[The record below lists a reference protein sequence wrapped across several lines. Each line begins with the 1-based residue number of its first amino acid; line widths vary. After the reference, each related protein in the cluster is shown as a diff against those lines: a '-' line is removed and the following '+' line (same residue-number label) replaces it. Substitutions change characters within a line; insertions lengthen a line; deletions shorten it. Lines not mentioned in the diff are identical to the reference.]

1 MEYKETQNSIL
12 FKNEY
17 EEEFLKLTKEFGV
30 DAVSKAYSN
39 DEFSIYFFSCATTAK
54 ACLMSLLA
62 TATIANFPGFPFDRK
77 RSKHALHSVL
87 HRNDAIAPI

>member
-1 MEYKETQNSIL
+1 MHFRKHRGSSGLISQPL
-12 FKNEY
+12 A
-17 EEEFLKLTKEFGV
+17 TKVYPQTERWFYGFT
-30 DAVSKAYSN
+30 DLYP
-39 DEFSIYFFSCATTAK
+39 SIYFFSCATTAK

>member
-30 DAVSKAYSN
+30 DAVSKAYSRDIHLPEHCN
-39 DEFSIYFFSCATTAK
+39 LKQAMELSDIEIPLFLIDMQEETDEVYEDEEIE
-54 ACLMSLLA
+54 
-62 TATIANFPGFPFDRK
+62 I
-77 RSKHALHSVL
+77 
-87 HRNDAIAPI
+87 